1 MGFNISGLAINK
13 NYENNF
19 EKLQQDLGWN
29 LEKDAEIDF
38 ETASENWTEEGIC
51 NVYFSEKGTLIFLNM
66 DMCSESYPIKDA
78 NTLTFALSET
88 VMAFNLNYCENG
100 IEKRSIIEVDD
111 ERMQDE
117 GEILDVEATSED
129 TSELIWNQ
137 IEVVLGKRFWDI
149 ELEEKATR
157 FIFKDSQNS
166 SAEILKEDKIVE
178 QNITEQKT
186 PGKIVSNNMTAT
198 SESKK
203 WWEFWK

>member
-13 NYENNF
+13 NYEYDF
-19 EKLQQDLGWN
+19 EKLQRDLGWS
-29 LEKDAEIDF
+29 LIKDAEIDF

-51 NVYFSEKGTLIFLNM
+51 TVYFSEKGTLIFLNM
-66 DMCSESYPIKDA
+66 DICSESYPIKDA

-100 IEKRSIIEVDD
+100 IEKRSIIEVND

-166 SAEILKEDKIVE
+166 SAEILKEDKIVK
-178 QNITEQKT
+178 QNITEQKNVGT
-186 PGKIVSNNMTAT
+186 IVSNNRASA

>member
-13 NYENNF
+13 NYENDF

-100 IEKRSIIEVDD
+100 IEKRSIIEVND

-117 GEILDVEATSED
+117 GEILDVEVNSED

-178 QNITEQKT
+178 QNITEQKNVGT
-186 PGKIVSNNMTAT
+186 TINNNMTSA

>member
-1 MGFNISGLAINK
+1 MGYNISGLAINK
-13 NYENNF
+13 NYENDF